1 MTTKTDVFNSYQVQ
15 FVFDYC
21 VISTTVF
28 AMHEDAA
35 IPMAAD
41 FITDDLGIREE
52 VLDQAQDIVVELL
65 DEDVL

>member
-1 MTTKTDVFNSYQVQ
+1 MITKTDVFNSYQVQ
-15 FVFDYC
+15 FVFDYS

-35 IPMAAD
+35 IPMASG

-52 VLDQAQDIVVELL
+52 IMDQAQDIVVELL
-65 DEDVL
+65 DRDVL